1 MNINDF
7 KLSERADGKGY
18 AEQREGAEAERRQKK
33 RRREAVNR
41 RAAENN
47 ETMRRMMRHKK

>member
-33 RRREAVNR
+33 RRRSGESAR
-41 RAAENN
+41 CGEQ
-47 ETMRRMMRHKK
+47 